1 MLFCGVLCSHRGKCV
16 LLLHMFCLSA
26 VSGRGN
32 HMVVLKNTI
41 RKTGVMTFCV
51 SAGMKYQ
58 IHAVNK
64 QPDL

>member
-1 MLFCGVLCSHRGKCV
+1 MCSCCICSAC
-16 LLLHMFCLSA
+16 LLLVEGETM
-26 VSGRGN
+26 
-32 HMVVLKNTI
+32 VLKNTI

>member
-1 MLFCGVLCSHRGKCV
+1 M

-58 IHAVNK
+58 INAVNK